1 MDRDKQKQEI
11 SLIGRLFSL
20 EALLIIMGFLSLV
33 SGIITR
39 DLLRLSLGV
48 IILGGTLL
56 AIIFR
61 RKRKLQ
67 ITSDDQ
73 TTEK

>member
-20 EALLIIMGFLSLV
+20 EALLILMGFLSLV

-39 DLLRLSLGV
+39 DLLRLSLGI

-61 RKRKLQ
+61 RKRKPQ
-67 ITSDDQ
+67 NTSDDQ
-73 TTEK
+73 TSEK

>member
-1 MDRDKQKQEI
+1 MDRDKQNQEI

-20 EALLIIMGFLSLV
+20 EALLILMGFLSLV

-56 AIIFR
+56 AIVFR

-67 ITSDDQ
+67 NTSDDQ